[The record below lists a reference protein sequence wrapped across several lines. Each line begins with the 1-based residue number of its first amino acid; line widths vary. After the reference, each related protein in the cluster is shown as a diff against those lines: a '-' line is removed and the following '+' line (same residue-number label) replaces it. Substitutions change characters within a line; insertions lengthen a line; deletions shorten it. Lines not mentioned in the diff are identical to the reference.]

1 MKPFLLSIAIC
12 ISIIVNAQI
21 FPIGHRSINFRDA
34 SRSGGF
40 SINGATTV
48 PTGGTGRNI
57 GTEVY
62 YPATSAGDN
71 TPLAAGTFPV
81 VIIGHGF
88 AMTWDAYTTLTDSL
102 VRSGYIVALP
112 RTEGGLL
119 PAPSHLDF
127 GKDLAKVADLIEATG
142 SPFIGK
148 TTGRIAIGGHSM
160 GGGATF
166 LSDAFAPASV
176 KCYFTFAAAETN
188 PSAVSAA
195 AAITRPHLVFAGTY
209 DCVAPPAQHQ
219 DLMYNAL
226 NASVC
231 KTYIKLT
238 KAYHC
243 AFADNNFNCGF
254 GEGTCIT
261 AGGLS
266 STAQQGLV
274 RRYLNPYLD
283 YYLKGS
289 CPAWTTFDNLLD
301 TITVG
306 TVQQTCNVTV
316 PSNPSISGPS
326 SFCNGGSATLT
337 AEPAGFSYVWN
348 DNSTASSL
356 NATAAGTYSV
366 VVGNG
371 TCSLNAVSV
380 SVAENFPPTSI
391 SSITGNDTVCSGIA
405 GITFSVPNQQ
415 GVTFNW
421 SVPGGWTITSPSN
434 TNSITVTAGNT
445 TGDVTVTAQNNCG
458 TTPSVQKN
466 VTVVPSTLGTPG
478 NITGNTSLCS
488 NQSGWYS
495 ISPVSGAT
503 SYNWNVPNNWISSS
517 VDSTAIQLTPPTGS
531 SSTQIS
537 VSAANTCGNS
547 TASTFNITLK
557 QSPQISAVNGP
568 IQICQGNGAG
578 TYYAAVELDV
588 DSFQWNI
595 PSGWSFVG
603 TDNTPTPII
612 NITSSGTLTV
622 NGYNECGT
630 VQFQLPIAVTDTPQP
645 VAVIQGNGVSCTTS
659 GSSYQWYFNGNLIP
673 NETGQSIANV
683 TSSGNYSVVVTD
695 NNGCVGTS
703 QSVNYNIISVGDISD
718 NSIIEIYPNPINS
731 GDFLQIRISA
741 VVDEKMLQLC
751 YLDGRVLSSQSAHAG
766 LNQLSTKN
774 LAQGVYLLRY
784 DSVVEKIVV
793 R

>member
-1 MKPFLLSIAIC
+1 MKPFFLTLSICLSVILH
-12 ISIIVNAQI
+12 AQI
-21 FPIGHRSINFRDA
+21 FPVGSRTITWTDPARGNRSVGVQF
-34 SRSGGF
+34 
-40 SINGATTV
+40 
-48 PTGGTGRNI
+48 
-57 GTEVY
+57 Y
-62 YPATSAGDN
+62 YPAVSAGSN
-71 TPLAAGTFPV
+71 TAVANGVFPFV
-81 VIIGHGF
+81 VFGHGF
-88 AMTWDAYTTLTDSL
+88 QITATSYPAYSDTLAKL
-102 VRSGYIVALP
+102 GYIVALP
-112 RTEGGLL
+112 TTEGSLS
-119 PAPSHLDF
+119 PSHSNYAQDF
-127 GKDLAKVADLIEATG
+127 IFIYNKLISEGTSNAS
-142 SPFIGK
+142 SPFYQKVSPKG
-148 TTGRIAIGGHSM
+148 AIGGHSM
-160 GGGATF
+160 GGGATV
-166 LSDAFAPASV
+166 LSAQYSTPAE
-176 KCYFTFAAAETN
+176 CYFTFAAANTN
-188 PSAVSAA
+188 PSSIAA
-195 AAITRPHLVFAGTY
+195 AKFLNKPYLAFAGSR
-209 DCVAPPAQHQ
+209 DCVAPPTSNQRP
-219 DLMYNAL
+219 MYDSATS
-226 NASVC
+226 AC
-231 KTYIKLT
+231 KYYINILDGT
-238 KAYHC
+238 HC
-243 AFADNNFNCGF
+243 QFSDQSATLCYA
-254 GEGTCIT
+254 GEGLSFCSNTPLSIT
-261 AGGLS
+261 S
-266 STAQQGLV
+266 QQ
-274 RRYLNPYLD
+274 RQIFQYLIPYLR
-283 YYLKGS
+283 YYLKGDCS
-289 CPAWTTFDNLLD
+289 AWTQFE
-301 TITVG
+301 
-306 TVQQTCNVTV
+306 NVYSSDLTNTKSSSCSNII
-316 PSNPSISGPS
+316 PSNPSIAGPS

-337 AEPAGFSYVWN
+337 AQPAGFSYLWN
-348 DNSTASSL
+348 DNSTSSSL
-356 NATAAGTYSV
+356 NASAAGTYSV

-371 TCSLNAVSV
+371 TCSLSAVSV
-380 SVAENFPPTSI
+380 SVAENFPPTVI

-405 GITFSVPNQQ
+405 GVTFSVPNQQ

-421 SVPGGWTITSPSN
+421 SVPGGWNITSSSN
-434 TNSITVTAGNT
+434 TNSITVTSGT
-445 TGDVTVTAQNNCG
+445 VSGDVAVTAQNNCG

-466 VTVVPSTLGTPG
+466 ITVVPSTLGTPG

-495 ISPVSGAT
+495 INPVSGAT

-517 VDSTAIQLTPPTGS
+517 VDSNAIQLTPPTGS

-537 VSAANTCGNS
+537 VSASNSCGNS
-547 TASTFNITLK
+547 TASTFNITFK

-568 IQICQGNGAG
+568 VQICQGNGAG

-588 DSFQWNI
+588 DSFHWNI

-612 NITSSGTLTV
+612 NITASGTLTV

-703 QSVNYNIISVGDISD
+703 QPVNYNIISVGDISD
-718 NSIIEIYPNPINS
+718 NSIIEIYPNPIIS

-741 VVDEKMLQLC
+741 VADEKMLQLC

-766 LNQLSTKN
+766 LNQMSTKN